1 MDFLTFRNI
10 IQANLPFGKG
20 GMFEKGVTYFD
31 TPHYFRAKYNT
42 NALPYI
48 VWQETG
54 FTHWITKERVEV
66 HKGFITVDTAGHLN
80 RAIQS
85 EILGLPFPQHKAYEK
100 VVAQRNNSIIL
111 TKGGMTV

>member
-10 IQANLPFGKG
+10 IQANLPFDKG
-20 GMFEKGVTYFD
+20 RMFATGVTYFD
-31 TPHYFRAKYNT
+31 TPHYYRASYNI
-42 NALPYI
+42 NAVPYI
-48 VWQETG
+48 VYQEEGTIYFKG
-54 FTHWITKERVEV
+54 N
-66 HKGFITVDTAGHLN
+66 KGFITVDTAGHLN